1 MQQVRTLLASL
12 LAFTLATSV
21 AQAADLQVT
30 VTNMAG
36 APVRDAVVSLK
47 PSAGGWAVNSRTKFS
62 WNYEMVQH
70 NIIFDPHV
78 LVVPT
83 GAEVTFPNRDKVR
96 HHVYSFSPAKTFEI
110 KLYGREENRK
120 VVFDKPGVVSLGC
133 NIHDGMIAYVFVS
146 DTVYVAK
153 TGADGVAVLRG
164 LPAGAARVAVW
175 QPKIRAPGAQKT
187 LSVTLP
193 AQGMVRQTVAVNV
206 RP

>member
-1 MQQVRTLLASL
+1 MQQVRTVLASL
-12 LAFTLATSV
+12 LALTLATSV

-146 DTVYVAK
+146 DTVHVAK

-164 LPAGAARVAVW
+164 LPAGAARAVFTALVCGFHFYIVNRCF
-175 QPKIRAPGAQKT
+175 KYCHF
-187 LSVTLP
+187 SLP
-193 AQGMVRQTVAVNV
+193 YPR
-206 RP
+206 

>member
-1 MQQVRTLLASL
+1 MPPARLCLASL
-12 LAFTLATSV
+12 LAFALSAV
-21 AQAADLQVT
+21 AAQAADLQIT

-36 APVRDAVVSLK
+36 APVRDAVVTAK
-47 PSAGGWAVNSRTKFS
+47 PSAGGWAVNSRTTFT

-120 VVFDKPGVVSLGC
+120 VLFDKAGVVSLGC

-146 DTVYVAK
+146 DTAYVAK

-175 QPKIRAPGAQKT
+175 QPKVRAPGAQKT
-187 LSVTLP
+187 LSVTVP
-193 AQGMVRQTVAVNV
+193 AQGLMRQTVAVNV

>member
-1 MQQVRTLLASL
+1 MQQVRTVLASL

-21 AQAADLQVT
+21 AHAADLQVT

-47 PSAGGWAVNSRTKFS
+47 PSAGGWAVNSRTNFS

-96 HHVYSFSPAKTFEI
+96 HHVYSFSPAKTHH
-110 KLYGREENRK
+110 K
-120 VVFDKPGVVSLGC
+120 VF
-133 NIHDGMIAYVFVS
+133 
-146 DTVYVAK
+146 T
-153 TGADGVAVLRG
+153 
-164 LPAGAARVAVW
+164 
-175 QPKIRAPGAQKT
+175 
-187 LSVTLP
+187 
-193 AQGMVRQTVAVNV
+193 
-206 RP
+206 

>member
-1 MQQVRTLLASL
+1 MPPARLCLASL
-12 LAFTLATSV
+12 LAFALSAV
-21 AQAADLQVT
+21 AAQAADLQIT

-36 APVRDAVVSLK
+36 APVRDAVVTAK
-47 PSAGGWAVNSRTKFS
+47 PSAGGWAVNSRTTFT

-120 VVFDKPGVVSLGC
+120 VVFDKAGVVSLGC

-146 DTVYVAK
+146 DTVHVAK

-164 LPAGAARVAVW
+164 LPAGAARVAIW
-175 QPKIRAPGAQKT
+175 QPKIRAPGAHKT
-187 LSVTLP
+187 LSVTVP
-193 AQGMVRQTVAVNV
+193 AQGLMRQTVAVNV

>member
-1 MQQVRTLLASL
+1 MPKARILLASL
-12 LAFTLATSV
+12 LVSAACAFA

-30 VTNMAG
+30 VTNLAG
-36 APVRDAVVSLK
+36 APVRDAVVTVK
-47 PSAGGWAVNSRTKFS
+47 PAVGGWAVNSRTKFS
-62 WNYEMVQH
+62 WDYQMVQH

-120 VVFDKPGVVSLGC
+120 VVFDKAGVVSVGC

-146 DTVYVAK
+146 DTVHVAK
-153 TGADGVAVLRG
+153 TGADGVAVVRG
-164 LPAGAARVAVW
+164 LPAGAARLAVW
-175 QPKIRAPGAQKT
+175 QPKLRAAGAEKVQ
-187 LSVTLP
+187 SVTLP
-193 AQGMVRQTVAVNV
+193 AQGVLRQTVAVNI

>member
-1 MQQVRTLLASL
+1 MQQVRTVLASL

-47 PSAGGWAVNSRTKFS
+47 PSAGGWAVNSRTNYS

-146 DTVYVAK
+146 DTVHVAK

-164 LPAGAARVAVW
+164 LPAGDARVAVW

>member
-1 MQQVRTLLASL
+1 MRQVRTLLASL
-12 LAFTLATSV
+12 LALTLSTGA
-21 AQAADLQVT
+21 AHAADLQIT

-36 APVRDAVVSLK
+36 APVRDAVVTAK
-47 PSAGGWAVNSRTKFS
+47 PSVGGWAVNSRTKFS

-110 KLYGREENRK
+110 RLYGREENRK
-120 VVFDKPGVVSLGC
+120 VVFDKAGVVSLGC

-146 DTVYVAK
+146 DTAYVAK

-187 LSVTLP
+187 LSVTVP
-193 AQGMVRQTVAVNV
+193 AQGLMRQTVAVNV

>member
-1 MQQVRTLLASL
+1 MPPARLCLASL
-12 LAFTLATSV
+12 LAFTLSAV
-21 AQAADLQVT
+21 AAQAADLQIT

-36 APVRDAVVSLK
+36 APVRDAVVTAK
-47 PSAGGWAVNSRTKFS
+47 PSAGGWAVNSRTAFT

-120 VVFDKPGVVSLGC
+120 VLFDKAGVVSLGC

-146 DTVYVAK
+146 DTVHVAK

-164 LPAGAARVAVW
+164 LPAGAARVAIW
-175 QPKIRAPGAQKT
+175 QPKLRAPGGQKVQ
-187 LSVTLP
+187 SVTLP
-193 AQGMVRQTVAVNV
+193 AQGLMRQTVAVNV

>member
-1 MQQVRTLLASL
+1 MQQVRTVLASL

-21 AQAADLQVT
+21 AHAADLQVT

-83 GAEVTFPNRDKVR
+83 SAEVTFPNRDKVR

-146 DTVYVAK
+146 DTVHVAK

-175 QPKIRAPGAQKT
+175 QPKIRAAGAQKT

>member
-1 MQQVRTLLASL
+1 MPPARLCLASL
-12 LAFTLATSV
+12 LAFALSAV
-21 AQAADLQVT
+21 AAQAADLQIT

-36 APVRDAVVSLK
+36 APARDAVVTAK

-146 DTVYVAK
+146 DTVHVAK